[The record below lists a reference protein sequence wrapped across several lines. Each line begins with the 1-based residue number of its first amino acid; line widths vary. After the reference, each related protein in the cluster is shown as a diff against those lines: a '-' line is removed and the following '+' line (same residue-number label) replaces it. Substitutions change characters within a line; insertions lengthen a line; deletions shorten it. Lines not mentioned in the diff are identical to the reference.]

1 MNNYEN
7 SNIFNEVK
15 YFKGI
20 VHKDSRGRFEKP
32 FYGETLESEFP
43 HIREVL
49 ISTSFKNV
57 IRGLHFQTPPYDV
70 KK

>member
-20 VHKDSRGRFEKP
+20 VHKDSRGRFRNLLWRN
-32 FYGETLESEFP
+32 T
-43 HIREVL
+43 
-49 ISTSFKNV
+49 
-57 IRGLHFQTPPYDV
+57 
-70 KK
+70 